1 MVMVVLVVVMLA
13 QMMSSRVVGT
23 VLCHCGSGATER
35 YGQRYGED
43 CADAGNK
50 LHLCLLT
57 HECCTRFASS
67 GHLVFEEVRTVL
79 PSGSIQAFEGRRRPL
94 AAR

>member
-1 MVMVVLVVVMLA
+1 MVGAVLATVVVMVVLVVVMLA
-13 QMMSSRVVGT
+13 LMMSSRVVGT

-35 YGQRYGED
+35 YGQRYGEG

-67 GHLVFEEVRTVL
+67 GTSCWGGTNC
-79 PSGSIQAFEGRRRPL
+79 PPL
-94 AAR
+94 GFN